1 MGYLKERL
9 VKLSYPRHG
18 KENTPDVSDGHH
30 GLVGSQSGSLRYRG
44 GDNLRVTMIFG
55 NGCNGPHR
63 RSRGFVRI
71 DFLDNK
77 RHLIALVN
85 HPRHTYWEL
94 RILWPEASVVE
105 VLRRPIQAP
114 DPPCLRCIQRAELDK
129 PFMT

>member
-18 KENTPDVSDGHH
+18 KENTSDVSDGHH

-85 HPRHTYWEL
+85 TPGIHTGSSGSYGL
-94 RILWPEASVVE
+94 KQ
-105 VLRRPIQAP
+105 VL
-114 DPPCLRCIQRAELDK
+114 
-129 PFMT
+129 